1 MKGTTT
7 VAGRSP
13 FQPAGGGETASV
25 KSPTGSSTDTHPN
38 ERKVDM
44 HSNRSVL
51 RLFVVFCLSL
61 SLLFTVAPAS
71 KAADMEMTEVNLG
84 YLHTLA
90 VDGQLWLGDHYGFWE
105 QQGIKFNVKR
115 FYTGI
120 DLFQALSGGSIDMLI
135 TGAVVSNWPARGQGK
150 VFLINN
156 IEFGTAQLWVQP
168 DSGIDSLKDLKG
180 KKISTTAGTTAHV
193 FLHSALKSVGLADTD
208 ALGKYKDVTLVNQ
221 RMSEAV
227 SSFVSGAVPA
237 VALWVPFNI
246 IVKENVP
253 GAKKISVA
261 SDFFPQAAIVG
272 GWATTDEYW
281 EKHKDGLLKRV
292 VKAWMASNEMLV
304 YNPRNSIEIL
314 SEKYYPNVSTEEL
327 WEQFQAER
335 VLPVAYWIDYY
346 RDKTIDKWLDQ
357 VTNTYVE
364 VGAFKNPRP
373 ASEYFDSSLL
383 PDVHGEIVLPLK

>member
-1 MKGTTT
+1 LL
-7 VAGRSP
+7 VAWAP
-13 FQPAGGGETASV
+13 
-25 KSPTGSSTDTHPN
+25 GSQ
-38 ERKVDM
+38 
-44 HSNRSVL
+44 
-51 RLFVVFCLSL
+51 
-61 SLLFTVAPAS
+61 
-71 KAADMEMTEVNLG
+71 AAEKEMTEINVG

-90 VDGQLWLGDHYGFWE
+90 VDGQLWLGDHYGFWK

-135 TGAVVSNWPARGQGK
+135 TGAVISNWPARGQGK

-168 DSGIDSLKDLKG
+168 NSGINSLKDLKG
-180 KKISTTAGTTAHV
+180 KKISTTVGTTAHV
-193 FLHSALKSVGLADTD
+193 FLHNALKSVGLADTD
-208 ALGKYKDVTLVNQ
+208 ALGKYKDVTIVNQ

-246 IVKENVP
+246 IVKKNVP

-261 SDFFPQAAIVG
+261 SDFFPKAAIVG

-281 EKHKDGLLKRV
+281 EKHKDGLLQKV
-292 VKAWMASNEMLV
+292 IKGWMAANAMLV
-304 YNPRNSIEIL
+304 YNPRNSIKIL
-314 SEKYYPNVSTEEL
+314 SENYYPNVSTEEL
-327 WEQFQAER
+327 WQQFQAER
-335 VLPVAYWIDYY
+335 VLPVTTWIDYY
-346 RDKTIDKWLDQ
+346 KDKTIDNWLDQ

-373 ASEYFDSSLL
+373 ASQYFDSSLL
-383 PDVHGEIVLPLK
+383 PRVHSEVVLPLK

>member
-1 MKGTTT
+1 
-7 VAGRSP
+7 
-13 FQPAGGGETASV
+13 
-25 KSPTGSSTDTHPN
+25 
-38 ERKVDM
+38 
-44 HSNRSVL
+44 
-51 RLFVVFCLSL
+51 
-61 SLLFTVAPAS
+61 
-71 KAADMEMTEVNLG
+71 
-84 YLHTLA
+84 
-90 VDGQLWLGDHYGFWE
+90 
-105 QQGIKFNVKR
+105 
-115 FYTGI
+115 
-120 DLFQALSGGSIDMLI
+120 
-135 TGAVVSNWPARGQGK
+135 
-150 VFLINN
+150 
-156 IEFGTAQLWVQP
+156 
-168 DSGIDSLKDLKG
+168 
-180 KKISTTAGTTAHV
+180 
-193 FLHSALKSVGLADTD
+193 VGLAETD

-246 IVKENVP
+246 IVKDNVP

-292 VKAWMASNEMLV
+292 VKGWMASNEMLV

-314 SEKYYPNVSTEEL
+314 SEKYYPNVPTEEL

-335 VLPVAYWIDYY
+335 VLPVSDWIDYY
-346 RDKTIDKWLDQ
+346 QDKTIDKWLDQ

-373 ASEYFDSSLL
+373 ASKYFDSGLL
-383 PDVHGEIVLPLK
+383 PEVHSEIVLPLK

>member
-1 MKGTTT
+1 MYSK
-7 VAGRSP
+7 
-13 FQPAGGGETASV
+13 
-25 KSPTGSSTDTHPN
+25 K
-38 ERKVDM
+38 
-44 HSNRSVL
+44 SVL
-51 RLFVVFCLSL
+51 YLLLVFCLSV
-61 SLLFTVAPAS
+61 SLLFTLAPKS
-71 KAADMEMTEVNLG
+71 RAADMEMTEINLG

-168 DSGIDSLKDLKG
+168 DSGIDSLEDLKG

-193 FLHSALKSVGLADTD
+193 FLHSALKSVGLAETD

-246 IVKENVP
+246 IVKDNVP

-292 VKAWMASNEMLV
+292 VKGWMASNEMLV

-314 SEKYYPNVSTEEL
+314 SEKYYPNVPTEEL

-335 VLPVAYWIDYY
+335 VLPVSDWIDYY
-346 RDKTIDKWLDQ
+346 QDKTIDKWLDQ

-373 ASEYFDSSLL
+373 ASKYFDSGLL
-383 PDVHGEIVLPLK
+383 PEVHSEIVLPLK